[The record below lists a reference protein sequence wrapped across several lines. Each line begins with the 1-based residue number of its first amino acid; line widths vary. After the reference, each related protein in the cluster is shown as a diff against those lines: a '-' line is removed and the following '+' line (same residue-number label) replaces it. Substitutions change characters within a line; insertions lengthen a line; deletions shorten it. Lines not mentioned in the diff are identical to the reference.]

1 MAGAGQK
8 RPVRIANCA
17 GAKGSSRL
25 PGDPGYQMYRQ
36 ATAGEVDAITGDFLA
51 EFNIAMNAQAMQR
64 GEHPGYEPSA
74 WDGIEM
80 CLEVLA
86 QKRIKLVI
94 NGGALNPRG
103 MAERAQTLA
112 TSKGLS
118 LKIAYVSGDDLL
130 PRARELLHAEKGLVH
145 LDDINPNVNLA
156 KDTLNFLDDETKTL
170 LSANAYLGARAIVRG
185 LREGADI
192 IICGRVADA
201 SPGGMDG
208 MKTITKNLLGLW
220 WRDASDPSVTRPY
233 EYTLLLLTSPL
244 DLIECSAYV
253 TGSNFCGFD
262 KYPLDDFVDLGF
274 GIAEVDVDGSCVIT
288 KHETLKGMVTVDT
301 VTCQLLYEIQGN
313 LYLNSDVTADLE
325 DIEIQQVGLDR
336 VRVSNV
342 KGLPPPPTTKFAVF
356 YNAGWTSEM
365 YFGACGLEVERKME
379 LMKRQTILK
388 LKEWG
393 YYDKMDILSFELYGR
408 PEPNARS
415 QAAATSLIRIVGQ
428 STDRR
433 AIELLSKS
441 QDEMGMQHY
450 HGKSFSMDFR
460 SRAPRSFIGYFPA
473 VIAQTQI
480 QEEVC
485 FVDSGLVF
493 NVGHVGHTRPIG
505 QRRSY
510 ETASPVDLGRFGPT
524 EEDILGRV
532 VYARSGDKGGNI
544 NIGFFVHADDE
555 FDWLRSFLTCDRMI
569 DLIADDWRPQY
580 HLERVEFKN
589 IRAVHFVVYGI
600 LGRGVTSTPVL
611 DTLGK
616 SFADFI
622 RARSVL
628 SPSLNPIGNT

>member
-1 MAGAGQK
+1 
-8 RPVRIANCA
+8 
-17 GAKGSSRL
+17 
-25 PGDPGYQMYRQ
+25 MYRQ

-201 SPGGMDG
+201 SPVIGVAQ
-208 MKTITKNLLGLW
+208 W
-220 WRDASDPSVTRPY
+220 WHGWHEDDHKELAGALVAGH
-233 EYTLLLLTSPL
+233 
-244 DLIECSAYV
+244 LIECSAYV

-622 RARSVL
+622 RARFV
-628 SPSLNPIGNT
+628 PIPVEFIKRVPQPVPFKSE